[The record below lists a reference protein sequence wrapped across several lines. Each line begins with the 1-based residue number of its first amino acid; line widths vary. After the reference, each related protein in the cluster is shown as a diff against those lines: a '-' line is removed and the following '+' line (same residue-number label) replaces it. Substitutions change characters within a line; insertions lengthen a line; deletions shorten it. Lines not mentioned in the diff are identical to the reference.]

1 MAIAKGMLKVKSGD
15 TFVQFHPETSS
26 DMVTGFREAVR
37 ENLPISVYS
46 SNTAYAV
53 NDCAFFE
60 ELPKW
65 AYLRCTKGGTTG
77 AVVPS
82 AFTKSATLDQTIN
95 DGTVTWVV
103 CKHGVP
109 IDAKLKS
116 IIANTITADSLLY
129 GTGANTFGITALS
142 ALARTL
148 IGKANAA
155 DMRST
160 LGAAAASHSHSVGD
174 ITNFASKVIEAIG
187 DQTLSALGVR
197 YSITTNGYICFGD
210 LFGGLILQ
218 WWSRNYWDARCISDD
233 IVSTK
238 NNPNFTPFNITQH
251 SGWEHIRVVINH
263 IGGFTEMGNKGFL
276 SAGYN
281 VWGTEGITP
290 YFVWIGDLKSLTVGQ
305 LSPEAI
311 EQGTHAHLICLSY

>member
-82 AFTKSATLDQTIN
+82 AFSSSATLDQVIN

-218 WWSRNYWDARCISDD
+218 WAYANKAIYSDALTEVIFPIQFARYAFAVFSCLDPWNTWLGEDHTSVHPKLDSRTVFLYKATENVDMGVR
-233 IVSTK
+233 IV
-238 NNPNFTPFNITQH
+238 
-251 SGWEHIRVVINH
+251 
-263 IGGFTEMGNKGFL
+263 
-276 SAGYN
+276 
-281 VWGTEGITP
+281 GI
-290 YFVWIGDLKSLTVGQ
+290 Q
-305 LSPEAI
+305 LAI
-311 EQGTHAHLICLSY
+311 

>member
-1 MAIAKGMLKVKSGD
+1 MTIAKGMLKVKSGD

-26 DMVTGFREAVR
+26 DMVTGFRDAVR

-65 AYLRCTKGGTTG
+65 AYLRCTKAGTTG
-77 AVVPS
+77 ATVPA
-82 AFTKSATLDQTIN
+82 AFSSSATLDQTIN

-160 LGAAAASHSHSVGD
+160 LSAAAASHSHSVGD
-174 ITNFASKVIEAIG
+174 ITNFASQVITAIG

-218 WWSRNYWDARCISDD
+218 WSQGTGGYVSYPISFSEGTFTAAFQRVDTNSLAHITYCVTGHSVNGITFNTLSHFPFD
-233 IVSTK
+233 
-238 NNPNFTPFNITQH
+238 PNESITGSNGIH
-251 SGWEHIRVVINH
+251 SGSGFSTLYGNFIVI
-263 IGGFTEMGNKGFL
+263 GR
-276 SAGYN
+276 
-281 VWGTEGITP
+281 
-290 YFVWIGDLKSLTVGQ
+290 
-305 LSPEAI
+305 
-311 EQGTHAHLICLSY
+311 